1 MVNWH
6 PLLRLARSGGD
17 GVEAKPKAETAT
29 LILATELADFA
40 CGDFVAGWG
49 CAAFGLVLNR
59 TAGRPID
66 PAAKLLAR
74 RASFCDFG
82 FNLRSLP
89 VYCGDQP
96 VYDYRRKRNLRG
108 FSAVHWARRP
118 RPMNRIFLTLFLLI
132 SLSLA
137 SPMAFAQTKT
147 QKSDEILRKARQ
159 LDLLNHILPLVLT
172 KSQIEQLLTPIEKCR
187 KKVKEIEGMEADDLI
202 KMETKV
208 DAVLA
213 KGYQNDLVPSRDLL
227 REMNRLFNAFRIRR
241 QIAASENA
249 DIMLEAMKKILNAG
263 QLTTAE
269 KSIDLKAYD
278 PTADPEKISADD
290 KLKFF
295 IKDILLDPLSYDVL
309 TKMLKDSKNKP

>member
-1 MVNWH
+1 
-6 PLLRLARSGGD
+6 
-17 GVEAKPKAETAT
+17 
-29 LILATELADFA
+29 
-40 CGDFVAGWG
+40 
-49 CAAFGLVLNR
+49 
-59 TAGRPID
+59 
-66 PAAKLLAR
+66 
-74 RASFCDFG
+74 
-82 FNLRSLP
+82 
-89 VYCGDQP
+89 
-96 VYDYRRKRNLRG
+96 
-108 FSAVHWARRP
+108 
-118 RPMNRIFLTLFLLI
+118 MNRIFLTLFLLI